1 MPIYNYVTDVQK
13 KVEERLHKE
22 SVTEGLFSK
31 QYSFSGVKTI
41 TTKNIE
47 NVALTPYDR
56 TVTDNN
62 QAGTIGNR
70 FGTITELASTT
81 NDYTMLHEVKYNLGW
96 DKGANTDEQEIRTA
110 SSVISRQ
117 DREVIV
123 PYRDKYR
130 LMRLAEGAGLNK
142 YGLTTTASTGDL
154 SRKNIIETLLKARA
168 EMANNFVPMGKQ
180 VLYITETGAIEMKLA
195 DLVVGSDL
203 LSEEPIVNGTIGKL
217 AGFQLKIV
225 PDSYFTWTD
234 INANIAA
241 ANNGQTQV
249 NGSLA
254 FLIVT
259 KGCGWSPVKVKTSR
273 VDTTPA
279 NFDGTQ
285 ILYHEYFDCFVNKT
299 RNVCVYAGWTSADP
313 NSGT

>member
-1 MPIYNYVTDVQK
+1 MAIYNYVNEVQK
-13 KVEERLHKE
+13 KVEERLTHE

-31 QYSFSGVKTI
+31 QYSFSGAKTI
-41 TTKNIE
+41 TTKNVE

-56 TVTDNN
+56 TLTAEGK
-62 QAGTIGNR
+62 AGTIGNR
-70 FGTITELASTT
+70 FGDVHELSSTT
-81 NDYTMLHEVKYNLGW
+81 NEYTMLHEVKYNLGW
-96 DKGANTDEQEIRTA
+96 DKGANTDEHEIRTA

-117 DREVIV
+117 DREVII

-130 LMRLAEGAGLNK
+130 LMRLAEGAGLKK
-142 YGLTTTASTGDL
+142 YSLSAASTGEL
-154 SRKNIIETLLKARA
+154 SRKNIVETLLKARA
-168 EMANNFVPMGKQ
+168 EMSNAFVPMGKQ

-195 DLVVGSDL
+195 DLVIGSDV
-203 LSEEPIVNGTIGKL
+203 LSEKPIVNGELKKL
-217 AGFQLKIV
+217 AGFQLRIV
-225 PDSYFTWTD
+225 PDSYFDWTD
-234 INANIAA
+234 INANITA
-241 ANNGQTQV
+241 ANNGQTTV
-249 NGSLA
+249 DGTLG

-273 VDTTPA
+273 VDTTPS

-313 NSGT
+313 NA